1 MPKHIKKD
9 GKTVNYHPIVIRFTT
24 QQMDGLKLMSA
35 RAGKAV
41 NELVRNIV
49 EKQLELF
56 RMSQNSA

>member
-1 MPKHIKKD
+1 MPKHITEH
-9 GKTVNYHPIVIRFTT
+9 GKTIGYHPIVIRFTT
-24 QQMDGLKLMSA
+24 DQMDGLKAMSSQ
-35 RAGKAV
+35 AGKAV